1 MDYKVGDRVRI
12 VNYLNENMSTEMLRD
27 FGGTVVTISNL
38 IYYSDNRFA
47 YYQLKEDRFGWSWT
61 SDMFEGVEYN
71 YFPIWKNPTLPD
83 I

>member
-12 VNYLNENMSTEMLRD
+12 INYLNENMSTEMLRD

-38 IYYSDNRFA
+38 IYYSNNVLA